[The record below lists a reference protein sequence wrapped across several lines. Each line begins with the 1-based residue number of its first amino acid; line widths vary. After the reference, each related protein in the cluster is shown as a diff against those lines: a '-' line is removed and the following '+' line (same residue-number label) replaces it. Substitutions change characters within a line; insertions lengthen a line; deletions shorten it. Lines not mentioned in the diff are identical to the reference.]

1 MRTVVQWSF
10 LALLG
15 TAMTVTAPVWLTP
28 PPAPGDSGDSG
39 DSGLAGDTG
48 AVTDTGD
55 TSSAT
60 DTASDTDVDTGAT
73 PKSDSGAVDT
83 STGDT
88 GEPDTA
94 EPTRYSAAQRAG
106 ESGDF
111 GCSSV
116 QSGVIGLTWLVGLV
130 VAAGRREQD

>member
-39 DSGLAGDTG
+39 LAGDTG
-48 AVTDTGD
+48 AATDTGD
-55 TSSAT
+55 TSSVS
-60 DTASDTDVDTGAT
+60 DTASDTDTDGDTGTT
-73 PKSDSGAVDT
+73 PVADSGANDT
-83 STGDT
+83 SAGDT

-130 VAAGRREQD
+130 VVAGRREQD